1 MIRRK
6 WLKRY
11 RETVST
17 LSFMGFIAMLEAGR
31 RDFLEA
37 THGISPE
44 QASAKTVPDGWSV
57 LECVEHVAFVEER
70 YLSWILKG
78 RVIEP
83 QRDAEKEMRL
93 FSTIRSRLTK
103 VDATEVLR
111 PRGRFK
117 TLAEALAEFEA
128 VRERSIQLAQERGE
142 ALYSVGIKHP
152 YFGRLNGAELLQ
164 LIDGHARRH
173 ADQIREIGESLVMA
187 PAVQRKIARPKKT
200 GAFKRDSPDLPTE
213 LESIDVV
220 GDDEFITVQDG
231 LIRGLERTNLRANTF
246 RIEGSVLE
254 SVQLA
259 GGEFGSAVWKD
270 VRLVGCDLSNIRA
283 HRMALLR
290 VELVD
295 CRLTGFSAT
304 ALDWQD
310 VLIQNGDVRY
320 AQLQGGT
327 FRACE
332 FVACKWNEADL
343 QNADLTG
350 SVFRSCELARAD
362 LQGAKL
368 QNTDFRTSEVEGML
382 VGMNDLRGAIVD
394 PAQAMIFAR
403 VLGLQIA

>member
-1 MIRRK
+1 
-6 WLKRY
+6 
-11 RETVST
+11 
-17 LSFMGFIAMLEAGR
+17 MGFVAMLEAGR

-37 THGISPE
+37 ARGISPE
-44 QASAKTVPDGWSV
+44 HASPKTTSNGWSV
-57 LECVEHVAFVEER
+57 LECIEHVAFVEER
-70 YLSWILKG
+70 YLRWILKG

-103 VDATEVLR
+103 VDAAEVLR

-117 TLAEALAEFEA
+117 TLAEALDEFEA

-142 ALYSVGIKHP
+142 SLYSVGIKHP
-152 YFGRLNGAELLQ
+152 YFGRLNGVELLQ

-173 ADQIREIGESLVMA
+173 ADQIREIGESLAITPEVE
-187 PAVQRKIARPKKT
+187 RKIARRPNKT
-200 GAFKRDSPDLPTE
+200 GAFKRDSPDLPAE
-213 LESIDVV
+213 LESTEVLED
-220 GDDEFITVQDG
+220 GESITVEDG
-231 LIRGLERTNLRANTF
+231 LVRSLERTNLRVNIF

-254 SVQLA
+254 RVQLA
-259 GGEFGSAVWKD
+259 GGQFGSVVWKD
-270 VRLVGCDLSNIRA
+270 VRLVGCDLANIRA
-283 HRMALLR
+283 HRISLLR
-290 VELVD
+290 VELID

-304 ALDWQD
+304 GLEWQD
-310 VLIQNGDVRY
+310 VLIQNGDARY

-332 FVACKWNEADL
+332 FVGCKWNEADL

-350 SVFRSCELARAD
+350 SVFRLCELARAD